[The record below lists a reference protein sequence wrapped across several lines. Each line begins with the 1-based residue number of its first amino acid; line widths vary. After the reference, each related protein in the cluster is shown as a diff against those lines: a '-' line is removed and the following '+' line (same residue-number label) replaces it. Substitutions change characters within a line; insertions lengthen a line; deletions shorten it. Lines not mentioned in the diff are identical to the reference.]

1 MNIRLVIAISM
12 ILLVF
17 PSISYFYIG
26 DYLRKKFTVEKNFP
40 PEIYQLKIDAFN
52 DIQPN
57 ISMTSSH
64 ISNTHYN
71 IRIPPSSSTNDWIKK
86 MEEKYRQTNERIRKI
101 CDEYKT
107 KSSFDFNNNDKMKK
121 QNILHNM
128 VVDVKHHLA
137 YCPIA
142 KVNIYF

>member
-1 MNIRLVIAISM
+1 M
-12 ILLVF
+12 
-17 PSISYFYIG
+17 
-26 DYLRKKFTVEKNFP
+26 FTVEKNLP
-40 PEIYQLKIDAFN
+40 PEIYKLKIDAYN
-52 DIQPN
+52 DTQPN
-57 ISMTSSH
+57 ISMTPSQ

-107 KSSFDFNNNDKMKK
+107 KSSFDFKNNDKMKK

-142 KVNIYF
+142 KVNIYFYWL